1 MQVEAI
7 PMLINS
13 DFLNAPLDVKLHL
26 ADYKMHGK
34 KSYVFQIKDL
44 LHGIYKCTYISM
56 NDQDINGEALDYLL
70 KNNSHAG
77 EMLMQIADLEQKDL
91 FKTLRA
97 MTAVVNSTTA
107 MTAVLNNTTAMTAVF
122 NSATA
127 MAAVVNSTTAMTA
140 VLNNTTAMTA
150 VFNSATAMAAVVNS
164 TTAMTAVLNNTTA
177 MTAVFNSATAMA
189 AVVNSTTA
197 MTAVLNNTTAMTAVF
212 NSATAMAAVVNS
224 TTAMTAVLNNTTA
237 MTTVLKSANAM
248 EAVVNSTT
256 AMTAVLNSATAMTA
270 VVNSTTAMTTVLD
283 SETAI
288 VSIVAAQYANIKP
301 FILKINGNK
310 EYIKKLFILVQNSSR
325 FKLLY
330 NGDVGSIVNAY
341 ENKQGII
348 TFSCLGFSGSSGDNS
363 GVSSRVYNN
372 GELIKDATDAGY
384 NTKSTPDKANAVTIG
399 KTKWG
404 YNSGRY
410 NYSNIACA
418 VYEMIA

>member
-97 MTAVVNSTTA
+97 MT
-107 MTAVLNNTTAMTAVF
+107 
-122 NSATA
+122 
-127 MAAVVNSTTAMTA
+127 
-140 VLNNTTAMTA
+140 
-150 VFNSATAMAAVVNS
+150 
-164 TTAMTAVLNNTTA
+164 
-177 MTAVFNSATAMA
+177 

>member
-97 MTAVVNSTTA
+97 MT
-107 MTAVLNNTTAMTAVF
+107 
-122 NSATA
+122 
-127 MAAVVNSTTAMTA
+127 
-140 VLNNTTAMTA
+140 
-150 VFNSATAMAAVVNS
+150 
-164 TTAMTAVLNNTTA
+164 
-177 MTAVFNSATAMA
+177 
-189 AVVNSTTA
+189 
-197 MTAVLNNTTAMTAVF
+197 
-212 NSATAMAAVVNS
+212 AVVNS

>member
-122 NSATA
+122 
-127 MAAVVNSTTAMTA
+127 
-140 VLNNTTAMTA
+140 
-150 VFNSATAMAAVVNS
+150 
-164 TTAMTAVLNNTTA
+164 
-177 MTAVFNSATAMA
+177 
-189 AVVNSTTA
+189 
-197 MTAVLNNTTAMTAVF
+197 
-212 NSATAMAAVVNS
+212 
-224 TTAMTAVLNNTTA
+224 
-237 MTTVLKSANAM
+237 
-248 EAVVNSTT
+248 
-256 AMTAVLNSATAMTA
+256 NSATAMTA

>member
-140 VLNNTTAMTA
+140 VLNNTTAMTT
-150 VFNSATAMAAVVNS
+150 VLKSANAME
-164 TTAMTAVLNNTTA
+164 
-177 MTAVFNSATAMA
+177 

>member
-1 MQVEAI
+1 MQIEAI

-97 MTAVVNSTTA
+97 MT
-107 MTAVLNNTTAMTAVF
+107 
-122 NSATA
+122 
-127 MAAVVNSTTAMTA
+127 
-140 VLNNTTAMTA
+140 
-150 VFNSATAMAAVVNS
+150 
-164 TTAMTAVLNNTTA
+164 
-177 MTAVFNSATAMA
+177 
-189 AVVNSTTA
+189 
-197 MTAVLNNTTAMTAVF
+197 
-212 NSATAMAAVVNS
+212 AVVNS

>member
-77 EMLMQIADLEQKDL
+77 EMLMQIADLKQKDL
-91 FKTLRA
+91 FKTLR
-97 MTAVVNSTTA
+97 
-107 MTAVLNNTTAMTAVF
+107 
-122 NSATA
+122 
-127 MAAVVNSTTAMTA
+127 
-140 VLNNTTAMTA
+140 
-150 VFNSATAMAAVVNS
+150 
-164 TTAMTAVLNNTTA
+164 
-177 MTAVFNSATAMA
+177 
-189 AVVNSTTA
+189 
-197 MTAVLNNTTAMTAVF
+197 
-212 NSATAMAAVVNS
+212 
-224 TTAMTAVLNNTTA
+224 
-237 MTTVLKSANAM
+237 
-248 EAVVNSTT
+248 
-256 AMTAVLNSATAMTA
+256 AMTA

>member
-140 VLNNTTAMTA
+140 VLNNTTAMT
-150 VFNSATAMAAVVNS
+150 
-164 TTAMTAVLNNTTA
+164 
-177 MTAVFNSATAMA
+177 
-189 AVVNSTTA
+189 
-197 MTAVLNNTTAMTAVF
+197 
-212 NSATAMAAVVNS
+212 
-224 TTAMTAVLNNTTA
+224 
-237 MTTVLKSANAM
+237 TVLKSANAM

-256 AMTAVLNSATAMTA
+256 AMTAVFNSATAMTA

>member
-140 VLNNTTAMTA
+140 VLNNTTAMTT
-150 VFNSATAMAAVVNS
+150 VLKSANAMEAVVNS
-164 TTAMTAVLNNTTA
+164 TTAMTAVLN
-177 MTAVFNSATAMA
+177 SA
-189 AVVNSTTA
+189 
-197 MTAVLNNTTAMTAVF
+197 TAMTAVF

>member
-150 VFNSATAMAAVVNS
+150 VLNSATAMA
-164 TTAMTAVLNNTTA
+164 
-177 MTAVFNSATAMA
+177 
-189 AVVNSTTA
+189 
-197 MTAVLNNTTAMTAVF
+197 
-212 NSATAMAAVVNS
+212 
-224 TTAMTAVLNNTTA
+224 
-237 MTTVLKSANAM
+237 
-248 EAVVNSTT
+248 AVVNSTT

-283 SETAI
+283 SETVI

>member
-1 MQVEAI
+1 MQIEAI

-140 VLNNTTAMTA
+140 VLNNTTAMT
-150 VFNSATAMAAVVNS
+150 
-164 TTAMTAVLNNTTA
+164 
-177 MTAVFNSATAMA
+177 
-189 AVVNSTTA
+189 
-197 MTAVLNNTTAMTAVF
+197 
-212 NSATAMAAVVNS
+212 
-224 TTAMTAVLNNTTA
+224 
-237 MTTVLKSANAM
+237 TVLKSANAM
-248 EAVVNSTT
+248 E
-256 AMTAVLNSATAMTA
+256 A

>member
-140 VLNNTTAMTA
+140 VLNNTTAMT
-150 VFNSATAMAAVVNS
+150 
-164 TTAMTAVLNNTTA
+164 
-177 MTAVFNSATAMA
+177 
-189 AVVNSTTA
+189 
-197 MTAVLNNTTAMTAVF
+197 
-212 NSATAMAAVVNS
+212 
-224 TTAMTAVLNNTTA
+224 
-237 MTTVLKSANAM
+237 TVLKSANAM
-248 EAVVNSTT
+248 E
-256 AMTAVLNSATAMTA
+256 A

>member
-140 VLNNTTAMTA
+140 VLNNTTAMT
-150 VFNSATAMAAVVNS
+150 
-164 TTAMTAVLNNTTA
+164 
-177 MTAVFNSATAMA
+177 
-189 AVVNSTTA
+189 
-197 MTAVLNNTTAMTAVF
+197 
-212 NSATAMAAVVNS
+212 
-224 TTAMTAVLNNTTA
+224 
-237 MTTVLKSANAM
+237 TVLKSANAM

-256 AMTAVLNSATAMTA
+256 AMTAVLNNTTAMTTVFKSATAMTA

>member
-97 MTAVVNSTTA
+97 MT
-107 MTAVLNNTTAMTAVF
+107 
-122 NSATA
+122 
-127 MAAVVNSTTAMTA
+127 AVVNSTTAMTA

>member
-140 VLNNTTAMTA
+140 VLNNTTAMT
-150 VFNSATAMAAVVNS
+150 
-164 TTAMTAVLNNTTA
+164 
-177 MTAVFNSATAMA
+177 
-189 AVVNSTTA
+189 
-197 MTAVLNNTTAMTAVF
+197 
-212 NSATAMAAVVNS
+212 
-224 TTAMTAVLNNTTA
+224 
-237 MTTVLKSANAM
+237 TVLKSANAM

-270 VVNSTTAMTTVLD
+270 AVNSTTAMTTVLD

>member
-127 MAAVVNSTTAMTA
+127 MA
-140 VLNNTTAMTA
+140 
-150 VFNSATAMAAVVNS
+150 
-164 TTAMTAVLNNTTA
+164 
-177 MTAVFNSATAMA
+177 
-189 AVVNSTTA
+189 
-197 MTAVLNNTTAMTAVF
+197 
-212 NSATAMAAVVNS
+212 
-224 TTAMTAVLNNTTA
+224 
-237 MTTVLKSANAM
+237 
-248 EAVVNSTT
+248 
-256 AMTAVLNSATAMTA
+256 A

>member
-1 MQVEAI
+1 MQIEAI

-97 MTAVVNSTTA
+97 MT
-107 MTAVLNNTTAMTAVF
+107 
-122 NSATA
+122 
-127 MAAVVNSTTAMTA
+127 
-140 VLNNTTAMTA
+140 
-150 VFNSATAMAAVVNS
+150 
-164 TTAMTAVLNNTTA
+164 
-177 MTAVFNSATAMA
+177 

>member
-97 MTAVVNSTTA
+97 MTAVVS
-107 MTAVLNNTTAMTAVF
+107 
-122 NSATA
+122 
-127 MAAVVNSTTAMTA
+127 
-140 VLNNTTAMTA
+140 
-150 VFNSATAMAAVVNS
+150 
-164 TTAMTAVLNNTTA
+164 
-177 MTAVFNSATAMA
+177 
-189 AVVNSTTA
+189 STTA

>member
-97 MTAVVNSTTA
+97 MT
-107 MTAVLNNTTAMTAVF
+107 
-122 NSATA
+122 
-127 MAAVVNSTTAMTA
+127 
-140 VLNNTTAMTA
+140 
-150 VFNSATAMAAVVNS
+150 
-164 TTAMTAVLNNTTA
+164 
-177 MTAVFNSATAMA
+177 
-189 AVVNSTTA
+189 
-197 MTAVLNNTTAMTAVF
+197 
-212 NSATAMAAVVNS
+212 
-224 TTAMTAVLNNTTA
+224 
-237 MTTVLKSANAM
+237 
-248 EAVVNSTT
+248 AVVNSTT

>member
-140 VLNNTTAMTA
+140 VLNNTTAMT
-150 VFNSATAMAAVVNS
+150 
-164 TTAMTAVLNNTTA
+164 
-177 MTAVFNSATAMA
+177 
-189 AVVNSTTA
+189 
-197 MTAVLNNTTAMTAVF
+197 
-212 NSATAMAAVVNS
+212 
-224 TTAMTAVLNNTTA
+224 
-237 MTTVLKSANAM
+237 TVLKSANAM
-248 EAVVNSTT
+248 TAVVNSTT

>member
-91 FKTLRA
+91 FKTLR
-97 MTAVVNSTTA
+97 
-107 MTAVLNNTTAMTAVF
+107 
-122 NSATA
+122 
-127 MAAVVNSTTAMTA
+127 
-140 VLNNTTAMTA
+140 
-150 VFNSATAMAAVVNS
+150 
-164 TTAMTAVLNNTTA
+164 
-177 MTAVFNSATAMA
+177 
-189 AVVNSTTA
+189 
-197 MTAVLNNTTAMTAVF
+197 
-212 NSATAMAAVVNS
+212 
-224 TTAMTAVLNNTTA
+224 
-237 MTTVLKSANAM
+237 
-248 EAVVNSTT
+248 
-256 AMTAVLNSATAMTA
+256 AMTA

>member
-127 MAAVVNSTTAMTA
+127 MA
-140 VLNNTTAMTA
+140 
-150 VFNSATAMAAVVNS
+150 
-164 TTAMTAVLNNTTA
+164 
-177 MTAVFNSATAMA
+177 
-189 AVVNSTTA
+189 
-197 MTAVLNNTTAMTAVF
+197 
-212 NSATAMAAVVNS
+212 
-224 TTAMTAVLNNTTA
+224 
-237 MTTVLKSANAM
+237 
-248 EAVVNSTT
+248 AVVNSTT

>member
-1 MQVEAI
+1 MQIEAI

-197 MTAVLNNTTAMTAVF
+197 MTAVLN
-212 NSATAMAAVVNS
+212 
-224 TTAMTAVLNNTTA
+224 
-237 MTTVLKSANAM
+237 
-248 EAVVNSTT
+248 
-256 AMTAVLNSATAMTA
+256 SATAMTA

>member
-1 MQVEAI
+1 
-7 PMLINS
+7 
-13 DFLNAPLDVKLHL
+13 
-26 ADYKMHGK
+26 
-34 KSYVFQIKDL
+34 
-44 LHGIYKCTYISM
+44 
-56 NDQDINGEALDYLL
+56 
-70 KNNSHAG
+70 
-77 EMLMQIADLEQKDL
+77 
-91 FKTLRA
+91 
-97 MTAVVNSTTA
+97 
-107 MTAVLNNTTAMTAVF
+107 
-122 NSATA
+122 
-127 MAAVVNSTTAMTA
+127 
-140 VLNNTTAMTA
+140 
-150 VFNSATAMAAVVNS
+150 
-164 TTAMTAVLNNTTA
+164 
-177 MTAVFNSATAMA
+177 
-189 AVVNSTTA
+189 

>member
-122 NSATA
+122 NSAT
-127 MAAVVNSTTAMTA
+127 
-140 VLNNTTAMTA
+140 
-150 VFNSATAMAAVVNS
+150 
-164 TTAMTAVLNNTTA
+164 
-177 MTAVFNSATAMA
+177 
-189 AVVNSTTA
+189 
-197 MTAVLNNTTAMTAVF
+197 
-212 NSATAMAAVVNS
+212 
-224 TTAMTAVLNNTTA
+224 
-237 MTTVLKSANAM
+237 AM

>member
-1 MQVEAI
+1 MQIEAI

-164 TTAMTAVLNNTTA
+164 
-177 MTAVFNSATAMA
+177 
-189 AVVNSTTA
+189 
-197 MTAVLNNTTAMTAVF
+197 
-212 NSATAMAAVVNS
+212 
-224 TTAMTAVLNNTTA
+224 TTA

>member
-1 MQVEAI
+1 MQIEAI

-91 FKTLRA
+91 FKTLR
-97 MTAVVNSTTA
+97 
-107 MTAVLNNTTAMTAVF
+107 
-122 NSATA
+122 
-127 MAAVVNSTTAMTA
+127 
-140 VLNNTTAMTA
+140 
-150 VFNSATAMAAVVNS
+150 
-164 TTAMTAVLNNTTA
+164 
-177 MTAVFNSATAMA
+177 
-189 AVVNSTTA
+189 
-197 MTAVLNNTTAMTAVF
+197 
-212 NSATAMAAVVNS
+212 
-224 TTAMTAVLNNTTA
+224 
-237 MTTVLKSANAM
+237 
-248 EAVVNSTT
+248 
-256 AMTAVLNSATAMTA
+256 AMTA

>member
-107 MTAVLNNTTAMTAVF
+107 MTAVLNNTTAI
-122 NSATA
+122 
-127 MAAVVNSTTAMTA
+127 
-140 VLNNTTAMTA
+140 
-150 VFNSATAMAAVVNS
+150 
-164 TTAMTAVLNNTTA
+164 
-177 MTAVFNSATAMA
+177 
-189 AVVNSTTA
+189 
-197 MTAVLNNTTAMTAVF
+197 TAVF

>member
-177 MTAVFNSATAMA
+177 MT
-189 AVVNSTTA
+189 
-197 MTAVLNNTTAMTAVF
+197 
-212 NSATAMAAVVNS
+212 
-224 TTAMTAVLNNTTA
+224 
-237 MTTVLKSANAM
+237 TVLKSANAM
-248 EAVVNSTT
+248 E
-256 AMTAVLNSATAMTA
+256 A

>member
-140 VLNNTTAMTA
+140 VLNNTTAMTT
-150 VFNSATAMAAVVNS
+150 VLNSAT
-164 TTAMTAVLNNTTA
+164 
-177 MTAVFNSATAMA
+177 
-189 AVVNSTTA
+189 
-197 MTAVLNNTTAMTAVF
+197 
-212 NSATAMAAVVNS
+212 
-224 TTAMTAVLNNTTA
+224 
-237 MTTVLKSANAM
+237 AM

>member
-150 VFNSATAMAAVVNS
+150 VLNSATAMAAVVNS

-197 MTAVLNNTTAMTAVF
+197 MTAVLNNTTAMTAVL
-212 NSATAMAAVVNS
+212 NSATAMA
-224 TTAMTAVLNNTTA
+224 
-237 MTTVLKSANAM
+237 
-248 EAVVNSTT
+248 AVVNSTT

-283 SETAI
+283 SETVI

>member
-26 ADYKMHGK
+26 VDYKMHGK

-97 MTAVVNSTTA
+97 MT
-107 MTAVLNNTTAMTAVF
+107 
-122 NSATA
+122 
-127 MAAVVNSTTAMTA
+127 
-140 VLNNTTAMTA
+140 
-150 VFNSATAMAAVVNS
+150 
-164 TTAMTAVLNNTTA
+164 
-177 MTAVFNSATAMA
+177 